1 MDHVARV
8 VRGAMRARLTLVV
21 LVVTTATAVAQT
33 DTATQQPPPSV
44 PGTRGT
50 SAAFISAFA
59 RALSPI
65 RSITSAPGP
74 TKTNSEFSHAVTNA
88 GFSERKP

>member
-1 MDHVARV
+1 M
-8 VRGAMRARLTLVV
+8 
-21 LVVTTATAVAQT
+21 
-33 DTATQQPPPSV
+33 
-44 PGTRGT
+44 PGTSGT
-50 SAAFISAFA
+50 FAARISALA

-74 TKTNSEFSHAVTNA
+74 TKTRPDSSHARTKA